1 MSEAMDAAILRN
13 RNAKAKKL
21 ARHIL
26 NHAAKVAQAMTQ
38 EEWNHVAACSG
49 VNAPSPETIK
59 ETVRV
64 LEEIAL

>member
-1 MSEAMDAAILRN
+1 MSEAMEAAILRN

-26 NHAAKVAQAMTQ
+26 NHTAHVAEGMTQ
-38 EEWNHVAACSG
+38 DEWNHVAASCN
-49 VNAPSPETIK
+49 VNAPSQETIK